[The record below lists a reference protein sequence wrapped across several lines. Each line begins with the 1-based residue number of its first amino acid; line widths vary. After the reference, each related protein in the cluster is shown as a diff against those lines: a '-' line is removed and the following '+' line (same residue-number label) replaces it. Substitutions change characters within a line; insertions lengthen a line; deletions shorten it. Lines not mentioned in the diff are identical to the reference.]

1 MPGTF
6 EHIDVPP
13 TLCSFAIDVAKEK
26 DIITPELKEAG
37 NILVKFDIEKDKYD
51 LPVFSQ
57 IKELYAGIHAAIQS
71 GAVVSA
77 YVLDSNGLVPAISKM
92 GVWVSRF

>member
-1 MPGTF
+1 MEVRILCQ
-6 EHIDVPP
+6 EHRQAKKHFVSC
-13 TLCSFAIDVAKEK
+13 LDVAKEK

-37 NILVKFDIEKDKYD
+37 NILVRFDIEKDKYD

-71 GAVVSA
+71 GAGECR
-77 YVLDSNGLVPAISKM
+77 NTC
-92 GVWVSRF
+92 